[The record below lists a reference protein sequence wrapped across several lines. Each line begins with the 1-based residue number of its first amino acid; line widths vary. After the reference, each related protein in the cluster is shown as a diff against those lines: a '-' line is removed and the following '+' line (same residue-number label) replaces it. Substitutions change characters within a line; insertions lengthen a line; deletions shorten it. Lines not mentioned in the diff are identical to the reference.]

1 MSHCRQLV
9 TGVLVLFFG
18 TQHALADRV
27 VLVAGGGTAT
37 GAASALD
44 AQLKTPFGVDFDA
57 NGHLNFV
64 ELTGQRVCR
73 IDLQGQLVVIAGDG
87 KQGHTG
93 DGGPAAKA
101 RFNGLHNLSISPH
114 GDIYLAD
121 TWNQVVRKID
131 AKTGLIST
139 IAGTGEK
146 GFSGDGGPA
155 ARAKFGGI
163 YCVTVSPNGE
173 KLYLADLD
181 NRRIRV
187 VDFKSGT
194 VETVAGN
201 GQGGVPLNNTPARD
215 QPLVDP
221 RAVMADKAGRVYV
234 LERGGHA
241 LRVVDEKG
249 QITTIVGTGKK
260 GHTGDGGPA
269 IEATLSGPKHL
280 CLDRDGTVLI
290 ADTDNHVIRR
300 YDSKTG
306 QIDRVAGT
314 GKVGTKGVGGPPDQV
329 ELNQPHGIFLHPS
342 GDLYISDSH
351 NHRIL
356 KIVRESAD
364 DNTP

>member
-1 MSHCRQLV
+1 MNRSARYV
-9 TGVLVLFFG
+9 WGVLWILLGAQCAF
-18 TQHALADRV
+18 ADRV
-27 VLVAGGGTAT
+27 VLVAGGGTAS
-37 GAASALD
+37 GAASALE
-44 AQLKTPFGVDFDA
+44 ARLNTPFGVDFDA
-57 NGHLNFV
+57 VGRLNFV
-64 ELTGQRVCR
+64 EMNGQRVCR
-73 IDLQGQLVVIAGDG
+73 IDPQGQLTVIAGNG
-87 KQGHTG
+87 QKGYSG
-93 DGGPAAKA
+93 DGHPATQAQ
-101 RFNGLHNLSISPH
+101 FNLLHNLSISPQ

-121 TWNQVVRKID
+121 TGNRVVRKID
-131 AKTGLIST
+131 SQTGLIST

-155 ARAKFGGI
+155 VKAKFGGI
-163 YCVTVSPNGE
+163 YCVTVSPDG
-173 KLYLADLD
+173 KLLYLVDLD

-187 VDFKSGT
+187 VDIQSGS

-201 GQGGVPLNNTPARD
+201 GQSGVPLNHTPARD

-221 RAVMADKAGRVYV
+221 RAVMADKTGRVYV

-241 LRVVDEKG
+241 LRVVDEQG

-260 GHTGDGGPA
+260 GHSGDGGPA
-269 IEATLSGPKHL
+269 IKATLNGPKHL

-290 ADTDNHVIRR
+290 ADTDNHTIRR
-300 YDSKTG
+300 YDPETG

-329 ELNQPHGIFLHPS
+329 ELNQPHGIYLHPS

-356 KIVRESAD
+356 KIVRD
-364 DNTP
+364 

>member
-1 MSHCRQLV
+1 MSHLQRYLI
-9 TGVLVLFFG
+9 GVLALLAG
-18 TQHALADRV
+18 TQYALADRV

-37 GAASALD
+37 GAAPALETR
-44 AQLKTPFGVDFDA
+44 LNTPFGVDCDA
-57 NGHLNFV
+57 TGTLFFV

-73 IDLQGQLVVIAGDG
+73 IAPQGQLTVIAGDG
-87 KQGHTG
+87 QKGYSG
-93 DGGPAAKA
+93 DGDPAVKA
-101 RFNGLHNLSISPH
+101 QFNGLHNLSITPQ

-131 AKTGLIST
+131 SQTGLIST
-139 IAGTGEK
+139 IAGTGEN
-146 GFSGDGGPA
+146 GFSGDDGPA
-155 ARAKFGGI
+155 VKAKFGGI
-163 YCVTVSPNGE
+163 YCVTVSPDGE

-187 VDFKSGT
+187 VDLQSGT

-201 GQGGVPLNNTPARD
+201 GQGGVPLNNTLARD

-221 RAVMADKAGRVYV
+221 RAVMADQEGRVYV

-241 LRVVDEKG
+241 LRVVDKQG
-249 QITTIVGTGKK
+249 QITTVVGTGKK

-290 ADTDNHVIRR
+290 ADTDNHTIRR
-300 YDSKTG
+300 YDPRTG
-306 QIDRVAGT
+306 RIDRVAGT

-329 ELNQPHGIFLHPS
+329 ELNQPHGVFLHPS

-356 KIVRESAD
+356 KIVRE
-364 DNTP
+364 

>member
-1 MSHCRQLV
+1 MSWSARCVL
-9 TGVLVLFFG
+9 GVLSIFLG
-18 TQHALADRV
+18 TQCVFADRV

-37 GAASALD
+37 GAASALEARLD
-44 AQLKTPFGVDFDA
+44 TPFGVDFEA
-57 NGHLNFV
+57 TGHLVFV

-73 IDLQGQLVVIAGDG
+73 IDPQGQLTVIAGNG
-87 KQGHTG
+87 QKGYTG
-93 DGGPAAKA
+93 DGSPAALA
-101 RFNGLHNLSISPH
+101 QFNGLHNLSISSQ

-131 AKTGLIST
+131 SKTGLIST

-163 YCVTVSPNGE
+163 YCVTVSPDG
-173 KLYLADLD
+173 KQLYLADLD

-187 VDFKSGT
+187 VDLSSGT

-201 GQGGVPLNNTPARD
+201 GKGGVPPNHTTARD

-221 RAVMADKAGRVYV
+221 RAVMADKEGRVYV

-241 LRVVDEKG
+241 LRVVDPQG
-249 QITTIVGTGKK
+249 QITTVVGTGKK
-260 GHTGDGGPA
+260 GHSGDGGPA

-290 ADTDNHVIRR
+290 ADTDNHTIRR
-300 YDSKTG
+300 YDPRTG
-306 QIDRVAGT
+306 QINRVAGT
-314 GKVGTKGVGGPPDQV
+314 GKVGTKGVGGPPDLV

-356 KIVRESAD
+356 KIARE
-364 DNTP
+364 

>member
-1 MSHCRQLV
+1 MSHLRRHLI
-9 TGVLVLFFG
+9 GVLALLIG
-18 TQHALADRV
+18 TQYALADRV

-37 GAASALD
+37 GAAPALE
-44 AQLKTPFGVDFDA
+44 ARLNTPFGVDCDA
-57 NGHLNFV
+57 TGTLFFV

-73 IDLQGQLVVIAGDG
+73 IAPQGQLTVIAGDG
-87 KQGHTG
+87 QKGYSG
-93 DGGPAAKA
+93 DGGPAVKA
-101 RFNGLHNLSISPH
+101 QFNGLHNLSITPQ

-131 AKTGLIST
+131 SQTGLIST

-155 ARAKFGGI
+155 VKAKFGGI
-163 YCVTVSPNGE
+163 YCVTVSPDGE
-173 KLYLADLD
+173 NLYLADLD

-187 VDFKSGT
+187 VELKTGT

-201 GQGGVPLNNTPARD
+201 GKGGVPINNTPARE

-221 RAVMADKAGRVYV
+221 RAVMADKEGRVYV

-241 LRVVDEKG
+241 LRVVDKQG
-249 QITTIVGTGKK
+249 QITTVVGTGKK

-290 ADTDNHVIRR
+290 ADTDNHTIRR
-300 YDSKTG
+300 YDPRTG
-306 QIDRVAGT
+306 QINRVAGT

-342 GDLYISDSH
+342 GDLYIPDSH

-356 KIVRESAD
+356 KIVRE
-364 DNTP
+364 

>member
-1 MSHCRQLV
+1 MSRARLLFIGALALLISSRQ
-9 TGVLVLFFG
+9 
-18 TQHALADRV
+18 ALADRV
-27 VLVAGGGTAT
+27 VLVAGGGAAT
-37 GAASALD
+37 GAAPALE
-44 AQLKTPFGVDFDA
+44 ARLNTPFGVDCDA
-57 NGHLNFV
+57 TGNLFLV

-73 IDLQGQLVVIAGDG
+73 IDLQGQLTVIAGDG
-87 KQGHTG
+87 QKGDTG
-93 DGGPAAKA
+93 DGGLAAKA
-101 RFNGLHNLSISPH
+101 QFNGLHNLSISPQ

-131 AKTGLIST
+131 PKTGLIST

-155 ARAKFGGI
+155 VKAKFGGI

-181 NRRIRV
+181 NCRIRV
-187 VDFKSGT
+187 VDLKSGT

-201 GQGGVPLNNTPARD
+201 GKSGVPMNNTPARD

-241 LRVVDEKG
+241 LRVVDQKG
-249 QITTIVGTGKK
+249 QITTVVGTGKK
-260 GHTGDGGPA
+260 GHTGDCGPA

-280 CLDRDGTVLI
+280 CLDRDGTILI
-290 ADTDNHVIRR
+290 ADTDNHTIRR
-300 YDSKTG
+300 YDPHTG
-306 QIDRVAGT
+306 QIDCITGT
-314 GKVGTKGVGGPPDQV
+314 GKVGNQGVGGPPTEVQ
-329 ELNQPHGIFLHPS
+329 LNQPHGIFLHPS
-342 GDLYISDSH
+342 GELYISDSH

-356 KIVRESAD
+356 KIVRE
-364 DNTP
+364 

>member
-1 MSHCRQLV
+1 MFRCLGLV
-9 TGVLVLFFG
+9 IGVMALFME
-18 TQHALADRV
+18 THRASADRV

-37 GAASALD
+37 GAAPALE
-44 AQLKTPFGVDFDA
+44 ARLNTPFGVDFDA
-57 NGHLNFV
+57 TGHLYFV
-64 ELTGQRVCR
+64 ELGGQRVCR
-73 IDLQGQLVVIAGDG
+73 IDPQGQLTVIAG
-87 KQGHTG
+87 TG
-93 DGGPAAKA
+93 QKGASGDDGPAVLAQ
-101 RFNGLHNLSISPH
+101 FNGLHNLSISPQ
-114 GDIYLAD
+114 GVVYLAD
-121 TWNQVVRKID
+121 TWNQVVRQID
-131 AKTGLIST
+131 LQTGLIST
-139 IAGTGEK
+139 VAGTGEK

-155 ARAKFGGI
+155 AKAKFGGI

-181 NRRIRV
+181 NRRIRGI
-187 VDFKSGT
+187 DLMTGI

-201 GQGGVPLNNTPARD
+201 GKGGIPANNTPARD

-241 LRVVDEKG
+241 LRVVDEMG
-249 QITTIVGTGKK
+249 QITTVVGTGKK

-280 CLDRDGTVLI
+280 CLDRDGTILI
-290 ADTDNHVIRR
+290 ADTDNHTIRR
-300 YDSKTG
+300 YDPQTG
-306 QIDRVAGT
+306 QIERVAGT
-314 GKVGTKGVGGPPDQV
+314 GKVGTGGVGGSPDQV

-356 KIVRESAD
+356 KIIRE
-364 DNTP
+364 

>member
-1 MSHCRQLV
+1 MSHFRQLV
-9 TGVLVLFFG
+9 IGVLAVLIG

-37 GAASALD
+37 GAASALE
-44 AQLKTPFGVDFDA
+44 ARLKTPFGVDCDA
-57 NGHLNFV
+57 TGHLYFV

-73 IDLQGQLVVIAGDG
+73 IDLQGQLKVIAGDWKKG
-87 KQGHTG
+87 YAG
-93 DGGPAAKA
+93 DGGPATKA
-101 RFNGLHNLSISPH
+101 QFDGLHNLSISPQ

-131 AKTGLIST
+131 PKTGLIST

-155 ARAKFGGI
+155 VSAKFGGI
-163 YCVTVSPNGE
+163 YCVAVSPNGE
-173 KLYLADLD
+173 QLYLADLD

-187 VDFKSGT
+187 VDLPSGS

-201 GQGGVPLNNTPARD
+201 GKGGVPMNNTPARD

-221 RAVMADKAGRVYV
+221 RAVMADKEGRVYV

-249 QITTIVGTGKK
+249 QITTIVGTGNK
-260 GHTGDGGPA
+260 GRSGDGGPA

-280 CLDRDGTVLI
+280 CMDRDGTVLI
-290 ADTDNHVIRR
+290 ADTDNHTIRR
-300 YDSKTG
+300 YDPQTG

-314 GKVGTKGVGGPPDQV
+314 GKVGTKGIGGPPTEV

-356 KIVRESAD
+356 KIVRE
-364 DNTP
+364 

>member
-1 MSHCRQLV
+1 MSHLRRHLI
-9 TGVLVLFFG
+9 GVLALLIG
-18 TQHALADRV
+18 TQYALADRV
-27 VLVAGGGTAT
+27 VLVAGGGAAT
-37 GAASALD
+37 GAAPALE
-44 AQLKTPFGVDFDA
+44 ARLNTPFGVDCDA
-57 NGHLNFV
+57 TGTLFFV

-73 IDLQGQLVVIAGDG
+73 IAPQGQLTVIAGDG
-87 KQGHTG
+87 QKGYSG
-93 DGGPAAKA
+93 DGGPAVKA
-101 RFNGLHNLSISPH
+101 QFNGLHNLSITPQ

-131 AKTGLIST
+131 SQTGLIST

-155 ARAKFGGI
+155 VKAKFGSI
-163 YCVTVSPNGE
+163 YCVTVSPDGE
-173 KLYLADLD
+173 KLFLADLD

-187 VDFKSGT
+187 VDLQSGI

-201 GQGGVPLNNTPARD
+201 GQGGVPQNNTPARD

-221 RAVMADKAGRVYV
+221 RAVMADQEGRVYV

-241 LRVVDEKG
+241 LRVVDKQG
-249 QITTIVGTGKK
+249 QITTVVGTGKK

-290 ADTDNHVIRR
+290 ADTDNHTIRR
-300 YDSKTG
+300 YDPRTG
-306 QIDRVAGT
+306 QINRVAGT

-356 KIVRESAD
+356 KIVRE
-364 DNTP
+364 